1 MSERK
6 TLISIISPVYGA
18 PRLIRDLVSE
28 IEKSVRKIT
37 NEYEIILV
45 EDHSPDDSA
54 MIIRELCKENPKVK
68 GVILS
73 RNFGQQYALNA
84 GLDLASGEWV
94 VTLDCDLQNPPSEI
108 PNLYM
113 KAKEGY
119 DIVYASRQERKD
131 NIISRYGSYIFNKV
145 LSFLTDTS
153 QDNTIAEFVIYNRR
167 VVDAMKQMGDYVR
180 YYPLMSQWVGY
191 NFTKIKVLQDE
202 RNDGIKSSYSFAKRL
217 KLAISTAISFST
229 KPLKLIVVLGMA
241 MVSFAIILAIVM
253 ALQYIFAGI
262 DVSGWLTLFVSLW
275 FIAGIMIMIIGIIAI
290 YLSQVYEEVKRRPS
304 YIVAEKLNF

>member
-84 GLDLASGEWV
+84 GLDLATGEWV
-94 VTLDCDLQNPPSEI
+94 ITLDCDLQNPPSEI